1 MMMGRFCSSGK
12 ALFTTATSKES
23 GTKIRSCPK
32 IGVGW
37 DRKEENMSMTCPAK
51 PGFPRKTRLPG
62 RVFLSLLAV
71 CLLLLPSVFLTDTAR
86 GAEKHRLHVVKT
98 SPRSPVS
105 GKPVRLWISASPAP
119 TRKNPGHFH
128 LYIDQK
134 MTLMFT
140 MTAPTVMIRIPAQSP
155 GPHQLVFI
163 EANPLTHQPMGND
176 MSMSGMSD
184 MEMDHSENGGMGQ
197 MESDLSSVPRSARLL
212 TMTLVVHSS
221 ASRKP

>member
-1 MMMGRFCSSGK
+1 
-12 ALFTTATSKES
+12 
-23 GTKIRSCPK
+23 
-32 IGVGW
+32 
-37 DRKEENMSMTCPAK
+37 MSMTCPAE
-51 PGFPRKTRLPG
+51 PRFTRKTRIPG
-62 RVFLSLLAV
+62 GVFLTLLALSLLLVPPA
-71 CLLLLPSVFLTDTAR
+71 FLTDNAR
-86 GAEKHRLHVVKT
+86 GAEKYRLHVVKV

-105 GKPVRLWISASPAP
+105 GKPVRLWISAAPAP

-140 MTAPTVMIRIPAQSP
+140 MTGRSVMIRIPAQSP

-184 MEMDHSENGGMGQ
+184 MEMDHSGNTGMGGM
-197 MESDLSSVPRSARLL
+197 ESALSSIPESARLL
-212 TMTLVVHSS
+212 TMTLVVHSP
-221 ASRKP
+221 ASQKP